1 MKTQL
6 PAGQS
11 KEHPRTLRQRC
22 LAILS
27 ILLALD
33 LFVLGG
39 LIALLLVNR
48 LLNNQLN
55 IYVPHSW
62 AAADAILD
70 FKDDLLP
77 YYVVYGGTLLALI
90 LVTVSAWVW
99 LITKSRLL
107 RYSVVL
113 LVLIL
118 VAVIAW
124 MLLSG
129 STGTPPPPPM
139 TPTPVARATGP
150 AMVPSSNLAGLVHE
164 RGQLL
169 RLSGVRS

>member
-11 KEHPRTLRQRC
+11 KEHLGTLRQRR

-33 LFVLGG
+33 VFVLGG
-39 LIALLLVNR
+39 LIALLLVNH

-77 YYVVYGGTLLALI
+77 YYVVYGGTLLVLI
-90 LVTVSAWVW
+90 LITVSAWVW
-99 LITKSRLL
+99 LIAKSRH
-107 RYSVVL
+107 
-113 LVLIL
+113 
-118 VAVIAW
+118 IAS
-124 MLLSG
+124 LD
-129 STGTPPPPPM
+129 
-139 TPTPVARATGP
+139 
-150 AMVPSSNLAGLVHE
+150 
-164 RGQLL
+164 
-169 RLSGVRS
+169 

>member
-11 KEHPRTLRQRC
+11 KEHLGTLRQRR

-33 LFVLGG
+33 VFVLGG
-39 LIALLLVNR
+39 LIALLLVNH

-55 IYVPHSW
+55 IYVPHSI
-62 AAADAILD
+62 AAADTILD

-90 LVTVSAWVW
+90 LTTVSAWVW

-169 RLSGVRS
+169 RLGGVRS